1 MHWFWRLLVTDHAA
15 KLRKLWSARVL
26 QAIAYN
32 ATSYS
37 WANLD
42 PSRQTMHLPR
52 GIQLIDPRETA
63 DPILT
68 ARLRSQN
75 IGDPRWHAVVHIRT
89 RVVVLP
95 VFGVVLVA
103 SPPLVLDLAEGC
115 CRPPAPLPAGKL
127 PRAYGLI
134 TGKAQRNRLPR
145 WIRIGRL
152 HLLADEVHED
162 TVEHEWLLHLFHSHS
177 SSYHHAITECG
188 QKLMWTRGLLL
199 AQPEVKVLHDSIFV
213 DQLLAAAGLVGRGVR
228 VRFRSVFARRLTVP
242 PSMNV
247 SGAHV
252 PLVLH
257 SLAGACMA
265 AIAPAPAGQPALLV
279 VRRSTLAHDG
289 GRGML
294 NHDEL
299 LLALR
304 QRLPDANIEEYPP
317 TATLTAAA
325 RQWSRARMAICPHGA
340 GCTNMLFMPR
350 HSTVVEVLHYEQ
362 RGRVYVTLARNLGHR
377 YVELKYNRTEARGR
391 SQLEFARRAPY
402 TSFVLDVPKLLDLL
416 QSSGAFDAFIP
427 PSPPPPVLLR

>member
-134 TGKAQRNRLPR
+134 TGKAQRDRR
-145 WIRIGRL
+145 EG
-152 HLLADEVHED
+152 EVGA
-162 TVEHEWLLHLFHSHS
+162 TTLQGW
-177 SSYHHAITECG
+177 
-188 QKLMWTRGLLL
+188 
-199 AQPEVKVLHDSIFV
+199 EV
-213 DQLLAAAGLVGRGVR
+213 G
-228 VRFRSVFARRLTVP
+228 
-242 PSMNV
+242 
-247 SGAHV
+247 
-252 PLVLH
+252 
-257 SLAGACMA
+257 
-265 AIAPAPAGQPALLV
+265 
-279 VRRSTLAHDG
+279 
-289 GRGML
+289 
-294 NHDEL
+294 E
-299 LLALR
+299 ALR
-304 QRLPDANIEEYPP
+304 NPA
-317 TATLTAAA
+317 
-325 RQWSRARMAICPHGA
+325 
-340 GCTNMLFMPR
+340 
-350 HSTVVEVLHYEQ
+350 STVVQHVIGD
-362 RGRVYVTLARNLGHR
+362 RWG
-377 YVELKYNRTEARGR
+377 
-391 SQLEFARRAPY
+391 SARRQVHRV
-402 TSFVLDVPKLLDLL
+402 VLDT
-416 QSSGAFDAFIP
+416 
-427 PSPPPPVLLR
+427 